1 MARRTMKHGMS
12 RVGLSALLMATIWAA
27 AGPTPGSA
35 QSRPVVVK
43 LATLAPSGSVWHEIL
58 LDMGEQWSR
67 ATGGQVTLR
76 IYPGGVAG
84 EEADVLR
91 KMRIGQLHA
100 GSLSLAGLQRITPW
114 VNVLAIPMLME
125 TREDLIRV
133 RTAMEPRLE
142 EVFRENGY
150 VLLNW
155 GDVGWMRYFLPTPD
169 ASVEACKRLKFVAW
183 SDDAMLDL
191 WRDEGFQNVVLNLS
205 DVLPGLQTGLV
216 DAIGSTPLWVISNQW
231 FPFVPYM
238 LDMPWAPLVG
248 ATVIDLEVWERIP
261 AEHRPALMRIARET
275 GTRFQEET
283 ERKEAEAIAAMEER
297 GLKVIRPSPA
307 IVAEWRALFESAYPR
322 LRGEL
327 IPADWFDA
335 AVEAAENKEGS

>member
-1 MARRTMKHGMS
+1 
-12 RVGLSALLMATIWAA
+12 
-27 AGPTPGSA
+27 
-35 QSRPVVVK
+35 VK

-58 LDMGEQWSR
+58 LDMGEQWSD
-67 ATGGQVTLR
+67 ATGGAVTLR

-125 TREDLIRV
+125 TPEDLIRV

-142 EVFRENGY
+142 AVFRDNGY

-155 GDVGWMRYFLPTPD
+155 GDVGWMRFFLPEPD
-169 ASVEACKRLKFVAW
+169 ASVDACRRLKFMAW

-205 DVLPGLQTGLV
+205 DVLPGLQTGMV
-216 DAIGSTPLWVISNQW
+216 NAIGSTPLWVISNQW

-238 LDMPWAPLVG
+238 VDMPWAPLAG
-248 ATVIDLEVWERIP
+248 ATVIDRRVWERIP
-261 AEHRPALMRIARET
+261 AEHRPVLMRIARET
-275 GTRFQEET
+275 GRRFQEET
-283 ERKEAEAIAAMEER
+283 QRKEAEAIAAMQER
-297 GLKVIRPSPA
+297 GLTVIHPGPEV
-307 IVAEWRALFESAYPR
+307 VAGWRALFRSAYPK
-322 LRGEL
+322 LRGQL
-327 IPADWFDA
+327 IPADWFDE
-335 AVEAAENKEGS
+335 AVRAAEGGAGGGGDGGLDHER